1 MPGRICKDFEE
12 TVKAG
17 KTPPFRFLPPPL
29 NLCKSLLI
37 FKLPIHFFSK
47 SELILKPNVMMSG
60 FKTFKG
66 TLQSPG

>member
-17 KTPPFRFLPPPL
+17 KTPPFRFLHPPL

-37 FKLPIHFFSK
+37 FKFPIHFFFQVRVH
-47 SELILKPNVMMSG
+47 SETISDDVR
-60 FKTFKG
+60 F
-66 TLQSPG
+66 